1 MRSFIWS
8 LCPSETLGWAAE
20 KLQLMRKLEKVNRK
34 LADFV
39 LPKLINQKSSFKKG
53 SPQSRPV
60 ITFPITHSQR
70 SKKKNWRKG
79 EEEES
84 TTHGPGRSPR
94 EDADAPD
101 FVSEEENNSKYGSA
115 SEDKGL
121 KAPLQ
126 WYKNL
131 SLRYLEKSKATVA
144 NYGTTAPLTFTLL
157 ESCSDKWLTHSDWN
171 GLTRVTYRRILCSIE
186 DRIYRKL

>member
-1 MRSFIWS
+1 MRELKKI
-8 LCPSETLGWAAE
+8 
-20 KLQLMRKLEKVNRK
+20 NRK

-39 LPKLINQKSSFKKG
+39 LPKIINQESSFKKG

-70 SKKKNWRKG
+70 SKKFEERGRRK
-79 EEEES
+79 EES

-94 EDADAPD
+94 EDANAPD

-121 KAPLQ
+121 KALLQ
-126 WYKNL
+126 
-131 SLRYLEKSKATVA
+131 
-144 NYGTTAPLTFTLL
+144 
-157 ESCSDKWLTHSDWN
+157 
-171 GLTRVTYRRILCSIE
+171 
-186 DRIYRKL
+186 